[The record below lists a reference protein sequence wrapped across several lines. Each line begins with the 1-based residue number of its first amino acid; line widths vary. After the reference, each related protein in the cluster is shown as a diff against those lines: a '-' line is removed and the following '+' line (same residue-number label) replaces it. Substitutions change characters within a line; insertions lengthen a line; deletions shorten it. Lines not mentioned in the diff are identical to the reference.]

1 MKKGYYSMLNKRI
14 KQMKTDG
21 KYIID
26 RQELTKDID
35 LSEEDPAEKDTMLAN
50 LMVSVMLYQNDY
62 RSVIKGQGVF
72 IDSGALKSKI
82 IANTLVNNSELD
94 VKQRTAALKRLQSIA
109 DDLPDDDC
117 MQMNFDSDDNGN
129 IIYYENMT
137 KQELIDLIIK
147 LQENTAEGD

>member
-1 MKKGYYSMLNKRI
+1 MKKSYYSMLNKRI
-14 KQMKTDG
+14 KQMKADK

-26 RQELTKDID
+26 RQELAKDID

-72 IDSGALKSKI
+72 IDAGALRSKV

-94 VKQRTAALKRLQSIA
+94 VKQRTAALKRLQTIA
-109 DDLPDDDC
+109 DNLPDDDC
-117 MQMNFDSDDNGN
+117 LQISFDADDDKQ
-129 IIYYENMT
+129 IIYYEEMS
-137 KQELIDLIIK
+137 KKELIELIIK
-147 LQENTAEGD
+147 LQEG